1 MIKQSLRLVLYLVI
15 SLVFGIIIT
24 LILDQIE
31 NISVE
36 KNLRKALESEIKGAA
51 ASFKEVT
58 KDASDEKVISFI
70 KQYSLVVMKDKII
83 AVDRTQ
89 TQNSWTNNN
98 KSKFLFTF
106 SEGGRFIDFYIKDS
120 FLEDELAVLD
130 TPELI
135 FGVFATIVAFTS
147 IAFYTE
153 KRRQATIIQQKFEFE
168 HTKLRKALQ
177 EHEALALLGR
187 MSATL
192 AHELK
197 TPLATISNLIQILPS
212 RISDET
218 FLKRFRTIVREELM
232 RMQQLMD
239 NLLVY
244 GKEIEL
250 KHEEWIELESFIKTL
265 AAKNN
270 LTISCG
276 SHGKIFGDRFYMA
289 LLFENILRN
298 SQSAGA
304 SEITIRVNIPSM
316 DSSSIYILFED
327 NGRGFPR
334 DAELERLMD
343 PFVTWQSHGAGLGLY
358 LVRKIASAHGGNVS
372 LYRLD
377 KGAGIRIS
385 FPKSRIKL
393 YA

>member
-1 MIKQSLRLVLYLVI
+1 MIKQSLRLVLYLVV
-15 SLVFGIIIT
+15 SLAFGIIIT
-24 LILDQIE
+24 LMLDQIE

-36 KNLRKALESEIKGAA
+36 ENLRKTLESEIRGAA
-51 ASFKEVT
+51 ASFKEAT
-58 KDASDEKVISFI
+58 KDVSDEKVTSFI
-70 KQYSLVVMKDKII
+70 KQYSSVVMKDKII
-83 AVDRTQ
+83 AVDRA
-89 TQNSWTNNN
+89 QNSWTNNN
-98 KSKFLFTF
+98 KSRFLFTF

-120 FLEDELAVLD
+120 FRENELVVLD

-153 KRRQATIIQQKFEFE
+153 KRRQTKIIQQQFEFE

-212 RISDET
+212 RISDEK
-218 FLKRFRTIVREELM
+218 FLKRFRTILREELM

-244 GKEIEL
+244 GKEIEV
-250 KHEEWIELESFIKTL
+250 KHEEWIELEPFIKTL
-265 AAKNN
+265 VAKNN

-276 SHGKIFGDRFYMA
+276 SRCKIFGDRFYMT
-289 LLFENILRN
+289 LLFENLLRN
-298 SQSAGA
+298 SQSASA
-304 SEITIRVNIPSM
+304 SEITIRVNMPSM
-316 DSSSIYILFED
+316 DSSSLYILFED

-334 DAELERLMD
+334 DAELERLTD
-343 PFVTWQSHGAGLGLY
+343 PFVTWQSYGAGLGLY

-377 KGAGIRIS
+377 NGAGVRIS
-385 FPKSRIKL
+385 FPRSRIKL